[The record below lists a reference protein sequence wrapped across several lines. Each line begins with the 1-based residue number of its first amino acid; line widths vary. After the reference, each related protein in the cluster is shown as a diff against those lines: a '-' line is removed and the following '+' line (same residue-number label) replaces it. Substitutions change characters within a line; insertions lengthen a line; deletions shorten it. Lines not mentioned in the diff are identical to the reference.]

1 MKKLLSE
8 EKIRRAHADGQLRI
22 EIDAETI
29 VTDQARAVANELQV
43 ELVSLAGRISHG
55 DIQKIIAAV
64 QQRLSGRHVSRALIE
79 ETVKKII
86 AER

>member
-8 EKIRRAHADGQLRI
+8 EKIRKAHASGQLRI
-22 EIDAETI
+22 EINSGTI

-43 ELVSLAGRISHG
+43 ELVTIGEKISHG

-64 QQRLSGRHVSRALIE
+64 QQRLPGKHVSRALIE

-86 AER
+86 AKR